1 MAIQFLNTVDLNF
14 NQLNKAA
21 IQNIPTTDP
30 IIGVLGQLIYN
41 VGAGAIKV
49 CTTAS
54 STGPTVNAV
63 FSEVGGGVISL
74 TINDGTYI
82 DVNSTGTATNPVFAP
97 DLNAVDGTSDLTTR
111 FLSKDNTW
119 DVVTHPAS
127 AVTSVGPDTAINRI
141 GITTDQTTG
150 VVLVGL
156 DIEQDSNLLGSE
168 PAGDDILLIYDKSTT
183 KNKGIEVQELVKAAP
198 QGTLTGIDAGDYIR
212 IDDDA
217 TATPE
222 VNVIAAD
229 TDAGIVAGTSAS
241 KVVAL
246 DGDQFGYVAK
256 PASGDS
262 TNKIATTSFVQEAV
276 VGNLQFKGGF
286 RASTGAI
293 DPAPT
298 PATFLYQLTGGSFD
312 ASKAR
317 LAIAVGDYYVVTVAG
332 NFFGNSATPLTPGD
346 SVIAQKAALANASVE
361 ADFIVVQ
368 SDTDLATYATVGL
381 GNVNVQTEAAGSAI
395 TAGYVGQATGLA
407 AGGIIEIDYATDPG
421 TAALSVRESTAAALG
436 VVTVEGGSGID
447 VTYTDGVAS
456 IAIDAS
462 ASPSTKL
469 VDLNDADAAVE
480 RTFANGITTY
490 DLEVDNTDVFGA
502 GVLSANVIAEVQVKN
517 ASIFTGASVGMTVYA
532 EITRTVTDEIKFSF
546 AGDSTDNSY
555 KVWLTRMA

>member
-74 TINDGTYI
+74 TLNDGTYI

-97 DLNAVDGTSDLTTR
+97 DLNAVDGTSELTTR

-119 DVVTHPAS
+119 DVVTYPAS
-127 AVTSVGPDTAINRI
+127 AVTSVGPDPANNRI

-156 DIEQDSNLLGSE
+156 DIEQDSNLLGE
-168 PAGDDILLIYDKSTT
+168 QPAGGDILLIYDKSAT

-246 DGDQFGYVAK
+246 DANQFGYVAK

-317 LAIAVGDYYVVTVAG
+317 LAIAVGDYYVVTLAG

-346 SVIAQKAALANASVE
+346 SVIAQKDVAANTSVE
-361 ADFIVVQ
+361 SDFIVVQ
-368 SDTDLATYATVGL
+368 SDTDLGTLTTPGLSGLTNAASPSGTTTTVANGMFTL
-381 GNVNVQTEAAGSAI
+381 VVDGAKFPDGTLTDVYGSDGTNNVKEAI
-395 TAGYVGQATGLA
+395 TSILSSQSKQIPLTQVAGNGVIRSV
-407 AGGIIEIDYATDPG
+407 AGGE
-421 TAALSVRESTAAALG
+421 
-436 VVTVEGGSGID
+436 
-447 VTYTDGVAS
+447 VTYTVTTA
-456 IAIDAS
+456 DAWETGIVGNNLMIQIIGS
-462 ASPSTKL
+462 GETVFPL
-469 VDLNDADAAVE
+469 VD
-480 RTFANGITTY
+480 RTSTTFTVRFVLP
-490 DLEVDNTDVFGA
+490 DPTDVSGYIALCTNVGA
-502 GVLSANVIAEVQVKN
+502 
-517 ASIFTGASVGMTVYA
+517 
-532 EITRTVTDEIKFSF
+532 
-546 AGDSTDNSY
+546 
-555 KVWLTRMA
+555 